1 MIWSRYLAAA
11 ISFAAT
17 AGLLPLV
24 RTLCIRR
31 GLFDAPGPLKIHS
44 QPTPRLGGTALF
56 LGIFAAMIAASP
68 QRALASWP
76 FFVGLTLVWLAG
88 LIDDLRSLSPALRLA
103 AQFSAGL
110 FLWIGGWRI
119 PFGSGATSAL
129 LNAAL
134 VAGLANAV
142 NLLDGMDA
150 LATGVCLIIAAA
162 YLTLPPA
169 SVGVFARTVSS
180 CVVAACLAF
189 LPANWPIA
197 AQFLG
202 DCGSNL
208 LGFLIA
214 FLAIDFYGP
223 RPATPSALVFPFLVA
238 ALPLA
243 DAGFAAVRRLRAGQ
257 SPWFGDRKHLYD
269 TAAAN
274 GWPVWQIVLTLCALT
289 AVFAAIGLYGV
300 CTQSPLFWCAAI
312 VAIGLFLGAAIRL
325 GSLQYE
331 PTERATPAGRLAKSE
346 KENEEE
352 EILTARPYGR

>member
-24 RTLCIRR
+24 RVYCIRR

-56 LGIFAAMIAASP
+56 LGISAAMIAASP

-150 LATGVCLIIAAA
+150 LATGVCLIMAAA

-169 SVGVFARTVSS
+169 SVSVFARTVAS

-214 FLAIDFYGP
+214 FLAIDFYGL
-223 RPATPSALVFPFLVA
+223 RPATPSAMAFPFLVA
-238 ALPLA
+238 ALPFA
-243 DAGFAAVRRLRAGQ
+243 DAAFAALRRLRAGQ
-257 SPWFGDRKHLYD
+257 SPWFGDRAHLTD
-269 TAAAN
+269 RLRDRD
-274 GWPVWQIVLTLCALT
+274 WPVPRVVVSLYALT
-289 AVFAAIGLYGV
+289 AVFAVIGLYGV
-300 CTQSPLFWCAAI
+300 RTQSALFWFAAI
-312 VAIGLFLGAAIRL
+312 VAISLFVGAAIQL
-325 GSLQYE
+325 GSLRYK
-331 PTERATPAGRLAKSE
+331 PTERPIDTPVGRLAKPE
-346 KENEEE
+346 KEER
-352 EILTARPYGR
+352 LTAARYGR